1 MMTQL
6 SASPCG
12 RIVPTV
18 GGQHAFVPDPLP
30 RSVDMDSSLV
40 YRLDEASRA
49 VATLGGVGETIQ
61 NPHLLIRPFIRREA
75 VLSSRIEGTQASL
88 SDLLLFEASGSRR
101 PKGDVAE
108 VANYVRA
115 AERGIE
121 LLDKLPI
128 SVRFVNELHSVLL
141 RAVRG
146 EAKRPGEL
154 RSGPVWIG
162 PSGTP
167 IEDARYVPPP
177 ADQVRDLLED
187 WEHFVNDDS
196 GLPPLVQCALMH
208 YQFEAIH
215 PYLDGNGRIGR
226 LLITLFLCAKRILT
240 QPLLYLSAYFERDRQ
255 RYYDELFR
263 LSATGDWSAWLGY
276 FLDGVA
282 EQANDALVRSR
293 RLRDL
298 QERYR
303 TLLHE
308 LRESGNALLLLDELF
323 ANPYMTAPL
332 AAYLLEITPA
342 GARRI
347 LERLVDAGIVDEF
360 RDNWPRLYVA
370 RELLG
375 ILEASTATD

>member
-1 MMTQL
+1 
-6 SASPCG
+6 
-12 RIVPTV
+12 
-18 GGQHAFVPDPLP
+18 
-30 RSVDMDSSLV
+30 VDLDSSLV

-61 NPHLLIRPFIRREA
+61 NPLLLIRPFIRREA

-101 PKGDVAE
+101 PRGDVAE
-108 VANYVRA
+108 VASYVRA
-115 AERGIE
+115 TERGIE
-121 LLDKLPI
+121 LLDRLPI

-141 RAVRG
+141 RGVRG
-146 EAKRPGEL
+146 GDKRPGEL

-162 PSGTP
+162 PPGTP
-167 IEDARYVPPP
+167 IENARYVPPP

-187 WEHFVNDDS
+187 WEHFVNDDPV
-196 GLPPLVQCALMH
+196 LPPLVQCALMH

-226 LLITLFLCAKRILT
+226 LLVTLFLCAKGVLT
-240 QPLLYLSAYFERDRQ
+240 QPLLYLSAYFERERE
-255 RYYDELFR
+255 RYDDELFR
-263 LSATGDWSAWLGY
+263 VSETGDWKSWLGY

-298 QERYR
+298 HERYR
-303 TLLHE
+303 RLLHDR
-308 LRESGNALLLLDELF
+308 RESGNALLLLDELF
-323 ANPYMTAPL
+323 ASPFMTAPL
-332 AAYLLEITPA
+332 AADLLEITTA

-347 LERLVDAGIVDEF
+347 LERLADAGVVDEHLET
-360 RDNWPRLYVA
+360 WPRLYVA
-370 RELLG
+370 KELIDL
-375 ILEASTATD
+375 LEAPTAT

>member
-1 MMTQL
+1 
-6 SASPCG
+6 
-12 RIVPTV
+12 
-18 GGQHAFVPDPLP
+18 
-30 RSVDMDSSLV
+30 MDSSLV

-61 NPHLLIRPFIRREA
+61 NPHLIIRPFIRREA

-115 AERGIE
+115 AERGIG

-146 EAKRPGEL
+146 EDKRPGEL

-215 PYLDGNGRIGR
+215 PYMDGNGRIGR

-323 ANPYMTAPL
+323 ANPYMTARL